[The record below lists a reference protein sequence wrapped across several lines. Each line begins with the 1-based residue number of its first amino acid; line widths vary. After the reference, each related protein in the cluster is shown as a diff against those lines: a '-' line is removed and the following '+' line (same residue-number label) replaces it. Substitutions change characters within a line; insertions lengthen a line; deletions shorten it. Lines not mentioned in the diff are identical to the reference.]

1 MSRATFSGSRL
12 NTTGNFTQPR
22 IDRLNGIGFEW
33 DPDAAAW
40 EQHFRELQAYK
51 ELISSTDMFRGLTQ
65 QATLRLAA
73 QVNSKKFEDGEAII
87 HQGDEDG
94 DEMFIVRSNV
104 HH

>member
-1 MSRATFSGSRL
+1 MASEAFL
-12 NTTGNFTQPR
+12 
-22 IDRLNGIGFEW
+22 
-33 DPDAAAW
+33 AAAT
-40 EQHFRELQAYK
+40 LTA
-51 ELISSTDMFRGLTQ
+51 TQ

-94 DEMFIVRSNV
+94 DEMFIVRSNG